1 MKKTLSLLRR
11 WATVVLAL
19 LMLVGC
25 ADINQAP
32 DSTILIEDTPEPITY
47 MPIDEYV
54 DLTKNFS
61 ASSRD
66 VFSADTEK
74 YSITC
79 ANEQGEAYNQSDAS
93 ITITPNTKNLIINC
107 TWNPQDRTVYIGL
120 QNTETG
126 IFYILPSTGGSVS
139 GKIKLDDMPE
149 GEYHVVICSNDNPSI
164 VTVLWYQLA

>member
-25 ADINQAP
+25 ADIKQAP
-32 DSTILIEDTPEPITY
+32 DSTIIIEDTPEPITY

-93 ITITPNTKNLIINC
+93 IINC